1 MQLSSLPDPILPPSE
16 PLPHPSSPQER
27 HPSLSLNPNKPF
39 SSQYPYFQSYQ
50 SDYNYNDNLP
60 FSTHPSIDG
69 FDNYDYYDYNTNPIY
84 YQQNQLWPKTHYGL
98 WREKEMDN
106 EREQW
111 LFDEPTSFPS
121 YPDEDSYNYPNN
133 PSYTSEELQVD

>member
-1 MQLSSLPDPILPPSE
+1 
-16 PLPHPSSPQER
+16 
-27 HPSLSLNPNKPF
+27 
-39 SSQYPYFQSYQ
+39 
-50 SDYNYNDNLP
+50 
-60 FSTHPSIDG
+60 
-69 FDNYDYYDYNTNPIY
+69 
-84 YQQNQLWPKTHYGL
+84 
-98 WREKEMDN
+98 MDN